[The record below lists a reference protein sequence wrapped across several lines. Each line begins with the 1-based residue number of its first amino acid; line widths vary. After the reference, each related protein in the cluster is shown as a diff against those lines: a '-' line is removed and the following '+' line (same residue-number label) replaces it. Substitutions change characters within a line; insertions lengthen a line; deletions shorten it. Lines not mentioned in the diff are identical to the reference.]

1 LAKIVKSIECI
12 NAKVSQIPQVQ
23 IQVSSRLLPTLIA
36 LQKIESG
43 TATRVSAITQRS
55 RAFES
60 KNLNELCLL
69 GAVSKQ
75 RRGHERIFT
84 PKTLHQLSCELIPA
98 SLFSAKD

>member
-1 LAKIVKSIECI
+1 VKNIECI

-43 TATRVSAITQRS
+43 TATQVSAITQRS

-60 KNLNELCLL
+60 KNLNELCIL

-75 RRGHERIFT
+75 RRGHESIFS
-84 PKTLHQLSCELIPA
+84 PKTSREQLCELV
-98 SLFSAKD
+98 SAGFF